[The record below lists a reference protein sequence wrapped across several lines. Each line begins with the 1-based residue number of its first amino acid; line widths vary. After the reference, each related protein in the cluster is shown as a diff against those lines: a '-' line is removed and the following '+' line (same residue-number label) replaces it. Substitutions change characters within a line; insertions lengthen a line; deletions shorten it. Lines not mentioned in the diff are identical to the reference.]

1 MTTKTWNVTVD
12 EENYT
17 VEVALEAISGKLTV
31 KINGDEFVL
40 PPKPLTIITGR
51 RENFKL
57 GDKLAILSVK
67 PFGKVTVIVGGE
79 TLE

>member
-12 EENYT
+12 EESYK
-17 VEVALEAISGKLTV
+17 VEVELDGFSGKLTV
-31 KINGDEFVL
+31 KINDEAFEL
-40 PPKPLTIITGR
+40 PPKFLTVLTGR

-57 GDKLAILSVK
+57 GDKLAILDIK
-67 PFGKVTVIVGGE
+67 PFGKITVIANGV

>member
-12 EENYT
+12 DESYKVD
-17 VEVALEAISGKLTV
+17 VEFECLSGKLAV
-31 KINGDEFVL
+31 KINDEEFVL
-40 PPKPLTIITGR
+40 PPKLLTIIIGR

-57 GDKLAILSVK
+57 GDKLAILDIK
-67 PFGKVTVIVGGE
+67 PFGKITVIVGGE

>member
-1 MTTKTWNVTVD
+1 MTKKTWNVTVD
-12 EENYT
+12 EESYT
-17 VEVALEAISGKLTV
+17 VEVELESFSGKLAV
-31 KINGDEFVL
+31 KINGEEFVL
-40 PPKPLTIITGR
+40 PPKPLTVITGR

-57 GDKLAILSVK
+57 GDKLAILDIK